1 MLQWG
6 GNSHL
11 GRYLP
16 FTAISYSYWVHWK
29 LHRFFNML
37 EQLLCVTVMLMIAVI
52 WDYAFVSTKDVWMH
66 LFLNKR
72 QSVTNIYWI
81 TKGGRGARGREI
93 KKKKKE
99 KETKHSTAAYLKNLD
114 TGLLAL
120 YRASAI
126 HSTLLLSDDTTSTEE
141 RKEFGQK

>member
-16 FTAISYSYWVHWK
+16 FIAISYSHWVHWK

-66 LFLNKR
+66 LFLNKK
-72 QSVTNIYWI
+72 QSVTNTYWI
-81 TKGGRGARGREI
+81 TKGGRGARGLGI
-93 KKKKKE
+93 KKKEE
-99 KETKHSTAAYLKNLD
+99 KETKHSKAAYLNNLD

-126 HSTLLLSDDTTSTEE
+126 HSILLFSDDTTSIEE
-141 RKEFGQK
+141 RNLGRNN